1 MGLFDL
7 FKKKADNSKQNIFSD
22 ENIIETTLRK
32 ASTEPAYRAEF
43 YKRLL
48 SEKLIVLT
56 DKSDLSEGVQTLQEN
71 TNINLMTLT
80 NGKIPVFTSTSKI
93 FDKGIIKEQVPFLEM
108 KGEDLFN
115 LATGATFILNP
126 YSDYG
131 KELLPE
137 EIKNLLQ
144 GTILTDNHRQITIEK
159 ETQIQIGQPAN
170 YPTEMVNSLRTLFQ
184 NRPSVKAAYL
194 GWIFNP
200 SANEPPHLI
209 FALDIETDKQSITNE
224 AGLTVEQYRKANE
237 IVDFIQIETSDGI
250 SEYFLNKTKPF
261 YVR

>member
-7 FKKKADNSKQNIFSD
+7 FKKKTDNSKQGDFGD
-22 ENIIETTLRK
+22 ENTIETTLRR

-43 YKRLL
+43 YKKLL
-48 SEKLIVLT
+48 SEKLFVLT
-56 DKSDLSEGVQTLQEN
+56 DKSNLPEGVQTVQEN
-71 TNINLMTLT
+71 TNINLVTLT
-80 NGKIPVFTSTSKI
+80 DGKIPVFTSTSKI
-93 FDKGIIKEQVPFLEM
+93 FDKGIIKEQVPFIEM

-131 KELLPE
+131 KELLPD
-137 EIKNLLQ
+137 EIKSLLQ

-159 ETQIQIGQPAN
+159 ETPVQIGQPAN
-170 YPTEMVNSLRTLFQ
+170 YPTEMVNSLKTLFK
-184 NRPSVKAAYL
+184 NRQSVKAAYL
-194 GWIFNP
+194 GWIFTP

-209 FALDIETDKQSITNE
+209 FALDIESNKQSITNE

-237 IVDFIQIETSDGI
+237 IIDFIQIETSGGL
-250 SEYFLNKTKPF
+250 SEYFLKQTKPF

>member
-7 FKKKADNSKQNIFSD
+7 FKKKADNSKQSSFVD
-22 ENIIETTLRK
+22 ETAIETTLRK
-32 ASTEPAYRAEF
+32 ASAEPAYRAEF
-43 YKRLL
+43 YKNLL

-56 DKSDLSEGVQTLQEN
+56 DKSNLAEGVQTVQEN

-80 NGKIPVFTSTSKI
+80 DGKIPVFTSTSKI

-115 LATGATFILNP
+115 MATGATFILNP

-131 KELLPE
+131 KELLPD
-137 EIKNLLQ
+137 EIKSLIN

-159 ETQIQIGQPAN
+159 ETPVQIGQPAN
-170 YPTEMVNSLRTLFQ
+170 YPTEMVNSLKTLFKI
-184 NRPSVKAAYL
+184 RPNVKAAYL

-200 SANEPPHLI
+200 AANEAPHLI
-209 FALDIETDKQSITNE
+209 FALDIESDKQNITNE
-224 AGLTVEQYRKANE
+224 AGLTVEQFRKANE
-237 IVDFIQIETSDGI
+237 IIDFIQIETSGGL
-250 SEYFLNKTKPF
+250 SEYFLNQTNPF

>member
-1 MGLFDL
+1 MRLFDL
-7 FKKKADNSKQNIFSD
+7 FKKKSDNSKQGNFGD

-43 YKRLL
+43 YKKLL

-56 DKSDLSEGVQTLQEN
+56 DKTNLPEGVQTVQEN
-71 TNINLMTLT
+71 TNINLATLPD
-80 NGKIPVFTSTSKI
+80 GRIPVFTSTSKI
-93 FDKGIIKEQVPFLEM
+93 FDKGVIKAQVPFLEM
-108 KGEDLFN
+108 KGEDLLK

-131 KELLPE
+131 KELLPD
-137 EIKNLLQ
+137 EIKSLLK

-159 ETQIQIGQPAN
+159 ETPVQIGQPAN
-170 YPTEMVNSLRTLFQ
+170 YPTEMVNSLKTLFK

-194 GWIFNP
+194 GWIFTP
-200 SANEPPHLI
+200 SSNEPPHLI
-209 FALDIETDKQSITNE
+209 FALDIENDKQSITNE
-224 AGLTVEQYRKANE
+224 AGVTLEQYRNANE
-237 IVDFIQIETSDGI
+237 IIDFIQLETSGGLSD
-250 SEYFLNKTKPF
+250 YFLNQTKPF